1 MTRKE
6 ILDLIE
12 ARVRLTICPTFNPA
26 QGETIEGRILQQDFD
41 LLMLLARK
49 GAEPLGEHIVVPGFE
64 WAH

>member
-6 ILDLIE
+6 ILELIE
-12 ARVRLTICPTFNPA
+12 ARVRATICPTF
-26 QGETIEGRILQQDFD
+26 GDGKETIEGRILQADFD

-49 GAEPLGEHIVVPGFE
+49 GAEPLDEHIVVPGFE